1 MPRLTGNVAMV
12 TFLPIVH
19 VRPMTQLPQ
28 KEAMVA
34 LSLNRARRPYAPY
47 WDKLWMI
54 ACTRFSFDGPRV

>member
-34 LSLNRARRPYAPY
+34 LSLNRERMPYALY
-47 WDKLWMI
+47 REKLWMM
-54 ACTRFSFDGPRV
+54 ACMRFSFDGPRI